1 MPEILS
7 ESHKHRL
14 HEEWLSRGAYDEC
27 FGSRE
32 PPLAFKNWR
41 GNPDPCRCG
50 CDEVRYSR
58 SNPHNLWKSLSPQL
72 LWETG
77 FLFPIFRAF
86 RNFLWA
92 LLGLAWANFRT
103 EFRASAFK
111 AKVISGHR
119 GRRGG
124 WGMMPLRFLNW
135 AAISL
140 FMFLIV
146 VAAWIVSRFALFVL
160 APLYVLGMAIILA
173 VLLFNSTFA
182 AISLASIGL
191 VFLIGAAASFAF
203 DASPVLGIALIV
215 AGVCFEY
222 EGRRQRDR
230 QNREQLGRILRK
242 LSDNRTASPPVGAYV
257 EDEQQ
262 SALGSG
268 ICR

>member
-1 MPEILS
+1 MQDAVM
-7 ESHKHRL
+7 ESRKRRL
-14 HEEWLSRGAYDEC
+14 HEEWHSRGAYDEC
-27 FGSRE
+27 FGFRE
-32 PPLAFKNWR
+32 PPVVFPNWQ

-50 CDEVRYSR
+50 CKEVRYSR
-58 SNPHNLWKSLSPQL
+58 SNPENLWKSFSPDL
-72 LWETG
+72 LWKTD
-77 FLFPIFRAF
+77 FLIPQVRTFH
-86 RNFLWA
+86 NFLWS

-111 AKVISGHR
+111 GKVIYGHR
-119 GRRGG
+119 GRRGS

-230 QNREQLGRILRK
+230 QNREQLGRVLRIIERQADGK
-242 LSDNRTASPPVGAYV
+242 PPGRGV
-257 EDEQQ
+257 
-262 SALGSG
+262 
-268 ICR
+268 C